1 MILAISGGKGG
12 VGKSTVALNL
22 AASTRG
28 LLVDADLT
36 MADLPSNGG
45 PDLHDVLGE
54 ESSPTAAVQQIGGV
68 FAVPCGR
75 SLQGARASD
84 LTSLP
89 GVLKTLATHYDPV
102 IVDCPAGLRADAGL
116 PLYAADAAIL
126 VTEPETA
133 AVSDT
138 IRTRE
143 LAREL
148 GAGLLRVVVN
158 RAPTDFQI
166 DPIRRSLGAPVVTIP
181 QNSTLARAQES
192 GLPVAAIAPNAE
204 PVSVFDRLGDTVQS
218 CSS

>member
-1 MILAISGGKGG
+1 MILAIAGGKGG

-28 LLVDADLT
+28 LLVDGDLT
-36 MADLPSNGG
+36 MADLPSTRG
-45 PDLHDVLGE
+45 PDLHDVLGG
-54 ESSPTAAVQQIGGV
+54 ESPATAAVQQIGGV
-68 FAVPCGR
+68 STVPCGR
-75 SLQGARASD
+75 SLRGARGAD
-84 LTSLP
+84 LTKLP
-89 GVLKTLATHYDPV
+89 EVLRTLDNHYDPV
-102 IVDCPAGLRADAGL
+102 IVDSPGGLRADAGL

-158 RAPTDFQI
+158 RASADVQI
-166 DPIRRSLGAPVVTIP
+166 DPIRRSLGAPVLKIA
-181 QNSTLARAQES
+181 QDDNLARAQES
-192 GLPVAAIAPNAE
+192 GLPVEAIAPQSE
-204 PVSVFDRLGDTVQS
+204 PVAVFDRLGETVHS
-218 CSS
+218 CNS